1 MTPQF
6 AFSTWQDAARKLNA
20 AASAAD
26 VNILRPL
33 PYRRFDQ
40 DAVATW
46 WLTPSKDNPAYA
58 DGKIVVERPSP
69 FAPDGPLIGLHIEKG
84 IGPTAAELFSRR
96 PSLVMNDGWIW
107 RAFFRDMSNGRV
119 ERDMLAA
126 EAAADGLPLVVAI
139 VTAIEDLPGLEQD
152 EHRERDRGETVWYTA
167 VGGRLERA
175 GQHDPSVLTRS
186 LDMSET
192 LPSLA
197 QKIAALK
204 DLDWRWVEILLGIP
218 FEHVEVG
225 GMPASE
231 VWARACAP
239 WRSWLR

>member
-6 AFSTWQDAARKLNA
+6 AFSTWQDAARQLNA

-26 VNILRPL
+26 VKILRPL

-40 DAVATW
+40 DAPATW

-58 DGKIVVERPSP
+58 DGKIVVEQVAP
-69 FAPDGPLIGLHIEKG
+69 FSRSGPLIGLHIEKG
-84 IGPTAAELFSRR
+84 VGPTAAELFARR
-96 PSLVMNDGWIW
+96 PSMVMDDGWIW

-119 ERDMLAA
+119 EQDLRAA
-126 EAAADGLPLVVAI
+126 EAAADGLPLVVAV
-139 VTAIEDLPGLEQD
+139 VTAIEDLPSLEQD
-152 EHRERDRGETVWYTA
+152 EHRDRDRGETIWYSA
-167 VGGRLERA
+167 VGGRLEG
-175 GQHDPSVLTRS
+175 GQQDSPGALART
-186 LDMSET
+186 LDASES

-197 QKIAALK
+197 QKIAALN
-204 DLDWRWVEILLGIP
+204 DLDWRWVEILIGIP
-218 FEHVEVG
+218 FEHVEAG

-239 WRSWLR
+239 WSSWLR